1 VGKHGAPA
9 DQESEPTNGTA
20 AEKEP
25 RKRPWRSRLWEWTD
39 FGEKTLWDWLQLLSA
54 LAIPVVLAVAG
65 FWFTAWQ
72 GERQQAI
79 ETQRA
84 NVERDVEDQRAQD
97 TALQAYLDQMT
108 ELILEKNLRD
118 PKVESEVR
126 TLARARTL
134 TVLGRLGPDRKRSV
148 VQFLYESQLIREGN
162 LIIDLEN
169 ADLTGTDLRLD
180 TLIEADLSEANLSGA
195 NLSDAGLFKVDL
207 IDTKLSDANL
217 AYATGNYA
225 KLNFANLRGADLRG
239 AQLSNANLN
248 EAYMTGANLRH
259 ANLAFATL
267 ASATLLEADLRG
279 ADLSSAYLSETNLS
293 YADLRGADLRGAQL
307 SNTILLEADL
317 RGANLNGAEGV
328 TKRQLETESVKLE
341 NTIMPDGSKHD

>member
-1 VGKHGAPA
+1 MGKHGAPVE
-9 DQESEPTNGTA
+9 QETEPTNGTV

-65 FWFTAWQ
+65 FSFTAWQ

-79 ETQRA
+79 EAQRA
-84 NVERDVEDQRAQD
+84 NVEQDIEDQRAQD
-97 TALQAYLDQMT
+97 AALQAYLDQMT

-118 PKVESEVR
+118 SKEESEVR

-148 VQFLYESQLIREGN
+148 VQFLYESYLIRKGN

-169 ADLTGTDLRLD
+169 ADLSGAELRLD
-180 TLIEADLSEANLSGA
+180 TLSEADLSEANLSEA
-195 NLSDAGLFKVDL
+195 NLSYAKLFEADL
-207 IDTKLSDANL
+207 RAAKLSDANL
-217 AYATGNYA
+217 NYATLTYANLNYA
-225 KLNFANLRGADLRG
+225 SLIEADLKGANLSDT
-239 AQLSNANLN
+239 NLN
-248 EAYMTGANLRH
+248 EAYMRGANLSN
-259 ANLAFATL
+259 ATLAFATL
-267 ASATLLEADLRG
+267 AFATLLEADLRG
-279 ADLSSAYLSETNLS
+279 ADLSSADLSEADLS
-293 YADLRGADLRGAQL
+293 YANL
-307 SNTILLEADL
+307 NKADL
-317 RGANLNGAEGV
+317 RGANLSNATLLEVDLSGANLSGAKGV
-328 TKRQLETESVKLE
+328 TKRQLEAESVKLE

>member
-1 VGKHGAPA
+1 MGKHGAPVE
-9 DQESEPTNGTA
+9 QESEPINGTA

-65 FWFTAWQ
+65 FWFAAWQ

-79 ETQRA
+79 EDQRA

-118 PKVESEVR
+118 SKEESEVR

-148 VQFLYESQLIREGN
+148 LQFLYESTLVQQSNPIV
-162 LIIDLEN
+162 DLEN
-169 ADLTGTDLRLD
+169 
-180 TLIEADLSEANLSGA
+180 ADLSEANLRLDNLIDA
-195 NLSDAGLFKVDL
+195 NLSDANLRGAELSDANLSDATLVYANLSDASLNQANLRGAELSDANLNEAVLKGAKLSDATLAYATLVYADL
-207 IDTKLSDANL
+207 SDADLRGAKLSDAN
-217 AYATGNYA
+217 
-225 KLNFANLRGADLRG
+225 
-239 AQLSNANLN
+239 
-248 EAYMTGANLRH
+248 
-259 ANLAFATL
+259 
-267 ASATLLEADLRG
+267 
-279 ADLSSAYLSETNLS
+279 
-293 YADLRGADLRGAQL
+293 
-307 SNTILLEADL
+307 LLEADL

-328 TKRQLETESVKLE
+328 TKRQLEAEFVQLE

>member
-1 VGKHGAPA
+1 MGKHGAPVQQ
-9 DQESEPTNGTA
+9 DTEPTNGTA

-25 RKRPWRSRLWEWTD
+25 RKRLWRSRLWEWTD

-79 ETQRA
+79 EDQRA
-84 NVERDVEDQRAQD
+84 KVERDVEDQRAQD

-118 PKVESEVR
+118 SKEESEVR

-169 ADLTGTDLRLD
+169 ADLSGADLRLD
-180 TLIEADLSEANLSGA
+180 TLSEADLSDA
-195 NLSDAGLFKVDL
+195 NLSDANLSDANLNEADL
-207 IDTKLSDANL
+207 TGAKLSDANL
-217 AYATGNYA
+217 AYATV
-225 KLNFANLRGADLRG
+225 NFANLNYANLNEADLRG
-239 AQLSNANLN
+239 ANLSDANLN
-248 EAYMTGANLRH
+248 EADLRGANLRN
-259 ANLAFATL
+259 ATLSFATL
-267 ASATLLEADLRG
+267 AFTTLLEADLRG
-279 ADLSSAYLSETNLS
+279 ADLSSADLSDANLS
-293 YADLRGADLRGAQL
+293 YANLNEADLRGATL
-307 SNTILLEADL
+307 SNATLLEADL
-317 RGANLNGAEGV
+317 RGANLSGAKGV
-328 TKRQLETESVKLE
+328 TKRQLEAEFVKLE

>member
-1 VGKHGAPA
+1 MGKHGAPVQQ
-9 DQESEPTNGTA
+9 DTEPTNGTA

-25 RKRPWRSRLWEWTD
+25 RKQPWRSRLWEWTD

-79 ETQRA
+79 EDQRA
-84 NVERDVEDQRAQD
+84 NVERAVEDQRAQD

-118 PKVESEVR
+118 SKEESEVR

-148 VQFLYESQLIREGN
+148 VQFLYESYLIRKGN

-169 ADLTGTDLRLD
+169 ADLSGAELRLD
-180 TLIEADLSEANLSGA
+180 TLSEADLSEANLSEA
-195 NLSDAGLFKVDL
+195 NLSYAKLFEADL
-207 IDTKLSDANL
+207 RAAKLSDANL
-217 AYATGNYA
+217 NYATLTYANLNYA
-225 KLNFANLRGADLRG
+225 SLIEAELKGAN
-239 AQLSNANLN
+239 LSNA
-248 EAYMTGANLRH
+248 T
-259 ANLAFATL
+259 LAFATL
-267 ASATLLEADLRG
+267 AFATLLEADLRG
-279 ADLSSAYLSETNLS
+279 ADLSSADLSEADLS
-293 YADLRGADLRGAQL
+293 YANL
-307 SNTILLEADL
+307 NKADL
-317 RGANLNGAEGV
+317 RGANLSNATLLEVDLSGANLSGAKGV
-328 TKRQLETESVKLE
+328 TKRQLEAESVKLE

>member
-1 VGKHGAPA
+1 MGKHGAPVE
-9 DQESEPTNGTA
+9 QESEPINGTA

-65 FWFTAWQ
+65 FWFAAWQ

-79 ETQRA
+79 EDQRA

-118 PKVESEVR
+118 SKEESEVR

-148 VQFLYESQLIREGN
+148 LQFLYESTLVQQSNPIV
-162 LIIDLEN
+162 DLEN
-169 ADLTGTDLRLD
+169 
-180 TLIEADLSEANLSGA
+180 ADLSEANLRLDNLIDANLSDANLSDAKLSDANLSDATLRGA
-195 NLSDAGLFKVDL
+195 NLSDATLAYATLVYANLNYASLNQANLRGAE
-207 IDTKLSDANL
+207 LSDANL
-217 AYATGNYA
+217 NEAVLKGAKLSDATLAYATLVY
-225 KLNFANLRGADLRG
+225 
-239 AQLSNANLN
+239 
-248 EAYMTGANLRH
+248 
-259 ANLAFATL
+259 
-267 ASATLLEADLRG
+267 
-279 ADLSSAYLSETNLS
+279 ADLSD
-293 YADLRGADLRGAQL
+293 ADLRGADLRGADL
-307 SNTILLEADL
+307 SYATLSYAKLNEADLRGAKLSDANLLEADL

-328 TKRQLETESVKLE
+328 TKRQLEAEFVQLE

>member
-1 VGKHGAPA
+1 MGKHGAPVE
-9 DQESEPTNGTA
+9 QESEPINGTA

-65 FWFTAWQ
+65 FWFAAWQ

-79 ETQRA
+79 EDQRA

-118 PKVESEVR
+118 SKEESEVR

-148 VQFLYESQLIREGN
+148 LQFLYESTLVQQSNPIV
-162 LIIDLEN
+162 DLEN
-169 ADLTGTDLRLD
+169 
-180 TLIEADLSEANLSGA
+180 ADLSEANLRLDNLIDANLSDANLRGAELSDANLSDATLRGA
-195 NLSDAGLFKVDL
+195 NLSDA
-207 IDTKLSDANL
+207 TL
-217 AYATGNYA
+217 AYATLVY
-225 KLNFANLRGADLRG
+225 ANLSD
-239 AQLSNANLN
+239 
-248 EAYMTGANLRH
+248 
-259 ANLAFATL
+259 
-267 ASATLLEADLRG
+267 
-279 ADLSSAYLSETNLS
+279 
-293 YADLRGADLRGAQL
+293 ADLRGADLRAADLSYANLSYAKLNEADLRGAKL
-307 SNTILLEADL
+307 SDATLLEADL

-328 TKRQLETESVKLE
+328 TKRQLEAEFVQLE

>member
-1 VGKHGAPA
+1 ME
-9 DQESEPTNGTA
+9 QETEPSNGTA

-25 RKRPWRSRLWEWTD
+25 RIRPWRSRLWEWTD

-79 ETQRA
+79 EAQRA
-84 NVERDVEDQRAQD
+84 NVERDIEDQRAQD
-97 TALQAYLDQMT
+97 NALQAYLDQMT
-108 ELILEKNLRD
+108 DLILEKNLRD
-118 PKVESEVR
+118 SKEESEVR

-134 TVLGRLGPDRKRSV
+134 TALGRLGPDRKRSV
-148 VQFLYESQLIREGN
+148 VQFLYESHLIREGN

-169 ADLTGTDLRLD
+169 ADLSGADLRLD
-180 TLIEADLSEANLSGA
+180 TLIEADLSDANLSGA

-207 IDTKLSDANL
+207 IGAKLSDANL
-217 AYATGNYA
+217 NYA
-225 KLNFANLRGADLRG
+225 NLNYANLIG

-248 EAYMTGANLRH
+248 EADLRGATLSN
-259 ANLAFATL
+259 ATLAFATL

-279 ADLSSAYLSETNLS
+279 ADLSSADLS
-293 YADLRGADLRGAQL
+293 YANLNYANLNEADLRGATL
-307 SNTILLEADL
+307 SSATLLEADL

-328 TKRQLETESVKLE
+328 TNRQLEAESVKLE

>member
-1 VGKHGAPA
+1 MGKHGAPVQQ
-9 DQESEPTNGTA
+9 DTEPTNGTA

-25 RKRPWRSRLWEWTD
+25 RKQPWRSRLWEWTD

-79 ETQRA
+79 EDQRA

-118 PKVESEVR
+118 SKEESEVR

-148 VQFLYESQLIREGN
+148 LQFLYESTLVQQGN
-162 LIIDLEN
+162 PIVDLEN
-169 ADLTGTDLRLD
+169 
-180 TLIEADLSEANLSGA
+180 ADLSEANLRLDNLIDANLSDATLRGA
-195 NLSDAGLFKVDL
+195 NLSDATLAYATLVYANLNYASLNQANLRGAE
-207 IDTKLSDANL
+207 LSDANL
-217 AYATGNYA
+217 NEAV
-225 KLNFANLRGADLRG
+225 LRGADL
-239 AQLSNANLN
+239 S
-248 EAYMTGANLRH
+248 Y
-259 ANLAFATL
+259 ATL
-267 ASATLLEADLRG
+267 SYAKLNEADLRG
-279 ADLSSAYLSETNLS
+279 AKLSDAT
-293 YADLRGADLRGAQL
+293 
-307 SNTILLEADL
+307 LLEADL

-328 TKRQLETESVKLE
+328 TKRQLEAEFVQLE